1 MPTKTAQPATLGKTH
16 ASQLRSVGPSRESVA
31 PRVPNPPPVSWGR
44 GAHPWGRRGPHIRCE
59 RRRGPRGVRRL
70 QGAGGRGRV
79 VDAAVEPQHSGLGG
93 HGGLAGV
100 QGAPVRPAVEQQQ
113 EAPVELER
121 GRERVRLHDSRR
133 KSYCDIFVFLQH
145 VFV

>member
-1 MPTKTAQPATLGKTH
+1 
-16 ASQLRSVGPSRESVA
+16 
-31 PRVPNPPPVSWGR
+31 
-44 GAHPWGRRGPHIRCE
+44 
-59 RRRGPRGVRRL
+59 
-70 QGAGGRGRV
+70 
-79 VDAAVEPQHSGLGG
+79 
-93 HGGLAGV
+93 
-100 QGAPVRPAVEQQQ
+100 VRPAVEQQQ